1 MLRAT
6 ADSAGGED
14 LKKEVVEAIDEFNE
28 WFQKVC
34 KNEPLSMPERAIV
47 DTYSYWLV
55 KVRGKEGG
63 EPSPPPAPPAG

>member
-6 ADSAGGED
+6 ADSTSGDD

-34 KNEPLSMPERAIV
+34 KNEPLSMPEKAIV
-47 DTYSYWLV
+47 DTFCYFMV
-55 KVRGKEGG
+55 KVRGKEEGAQQA
-63 EPSPPPAPPAG
+63 PSP